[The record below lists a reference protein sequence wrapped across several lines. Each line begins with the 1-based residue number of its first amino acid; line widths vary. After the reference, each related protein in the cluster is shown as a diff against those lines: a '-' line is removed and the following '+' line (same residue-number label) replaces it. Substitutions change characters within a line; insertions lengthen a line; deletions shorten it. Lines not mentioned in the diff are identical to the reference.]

1 MSEINVDIVN
11 PQAAEKVNVNGLK
24 IKGST
29 EASSFGSVNIGP
41 YDSGV
46 DIFGAVII
54 GANAGSV
61 TQTVNASGM
70 AIGSE
75 CLSNALDLASNIA
88 IGTGCMKFTTNSTP
102 ITKASNNIAIG
113 ISAGRNLESAG
124 APTASNNTIIGRF
137 AGTEM
142 TTGINNIVIGN
153 EAEANTPTSAN
164 SITLGDNQISSLR
177 CNVNTI
183 TSLSDARD
191 KKGVKTLGVGI
202 DFIKGLKP
210 VEFIWDERGEKG
222 KKDIKDFG
230 FIAQDLKKSQE
241 ETDIADTLNLV
252 SESNPDKLEA
262 SYGRLLPII
271 VKAMQEISE
280 KIELIESKLK

>member
-1 MSEINVDIVN
+1 MSTINVDNINPETGERVN
-11 PQAAEKVNVNGLK
+11 LNGLK

-29 EASSFGSVNIGP
+29 DASSFGSVNIGP

-102 ITKASNNIAIG
+102 ITKASNNVAIG
-113 ISAGRNLESAG
+113 IGAGRNLESTG
-124 APTASNNTIIGRF
+124 SPTASNNTIIGRF

-142 TTGINNIVIGN
+142 TTGYNNIVIGN
-153 EAEANTPTSAN
+153 DAEANTPTSVN
-164 SITLGDNQISSLR
+164 SITLGNNQISSLR

-191 KKGVKTLGVGI
+191 KKEVKKLSVGI

-222 KKDIKDFG
+222 KKGIKDFG

-241 ETDIADTLNLV
+241 ETDIADTLSLV
-252 SESNPDKLEA
+252 LESNPDRLEA
-262 SYGRLLPII
+262 SYGRLLPIM
-271 VKAMQEISE
+271 VKAMQEMSN
-280 KIELIESKLK
+280 KIELLESKLK